1 MVKRI
6 ILILTGLI
14 SLGLSIG
21 AFSKYKGTIVCY
33 ESYGGDAY
41 TGIQH
46 AAADTAVNVIYLTE
60 SVNYGFG
67 SILLVCSLA
76 CFAFAFSPCK
86 NYKKDNPEST
96 TPTQTEQ

>member
-21 AFSKYKGTIVCY
+21 AFNKYAGYHVSY

-41 TGIQH
+41 TGIQN
-46 AAADTAVNVIYLTE
+46 AAVDTCNNVRTLTK

-67 SILLVCSLA
+67 SIL
-76 CFAFAFSPCK
+76 
-86 NYKKDNPEST
+86 T
-96 TPTQTEQ
+96 IM

>member
-6 ILILTGLI
+6 ILIFTGLI

-21 AFSKYKGTIVCY
+21 AFCKDDGNYVSYNY
-33 ESYGGDAY
+33 YGGDAF
-41 TGIQH
+41 TGIQN
-46 AAADTAVNVIYLTE
+46 AAADTGENVRTLTE

-67 SILLVCSLA
+67 SILLVCSLG
-76 CFAFAFSPCK
+76 CFAFAFSPCE
-86 NYKKDNPEST
+86 NSKKDNQESP

>member
-21 AFSKYKGTIVCY
+21 AFNKSEGRYASC
-33 ESYGGDAY
+33 ERYGGDAY
-41 TGIQH
+41 TGIQN
-46 AAADTAVNVIYLTE
+46 AAADTCNNVSTLTE

-67 SILLVCSLA
+67 SILLVCSLG

-86 NYKKDNPEST
+86 NHEKDNTEST
-96 TPTQTEQ
+96 APTQTEQ

>member
-21 AFSKYKGTIVCY
+21 AFSKDEGKNVSYDY
-33 ESYGGDAY
+33 YGGDAF
-41 TGIQH
+41 TGIQN
-46 AAADTAVNVIYLTE
+46 AAADTGKNVRTLTK

-67 SILLVCSLA
+67 SILLVCSLG

-86 NYKKDNPEST
+86 NCNPESS